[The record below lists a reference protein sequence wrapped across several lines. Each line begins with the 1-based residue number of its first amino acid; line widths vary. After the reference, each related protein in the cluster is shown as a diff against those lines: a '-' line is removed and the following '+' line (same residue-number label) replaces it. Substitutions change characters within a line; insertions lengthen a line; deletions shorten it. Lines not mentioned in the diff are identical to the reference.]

1 MPKSEI
7 KQLQSELA
15 LSKKRLIEKLAE
27 ANLTLTEKFTKENIE
42 DVLNRASQIYEVLK
56 MRTDD
61 LSRTLS
67 LIQQA
72 TEADTSVDRAFE
84 TQREDSTSR
93 LKYSDESIETM
104 NSLLKRIDLFKRDM
118 QRCYES
124 P

>member
-27 ANLTLTEKFTKENIE
+27 ANLTLTEKLTKENIE

-84 TQREDSTSR
+84 TQREDSSSL
-93 LKYSDESIETM
+93 LKDSNECIQNM
-104 NSLLKRIDLFKRDM
+104 NSLLKRIELFKRSILD
-118 QRCYES
+118 EELS
-124 P
+124 

>member
-27 ANLTLTEKFTKENIE
+27 ANLTLTEKLTKENIE

-84 TQREDSTSR
+84 TQRKDSS
-93 LKYSDESIETM
+93 S
-104 NSLLKRIDLFKRDM
+104 
-118 QRCYES
+118 Q
-124 P
+124 